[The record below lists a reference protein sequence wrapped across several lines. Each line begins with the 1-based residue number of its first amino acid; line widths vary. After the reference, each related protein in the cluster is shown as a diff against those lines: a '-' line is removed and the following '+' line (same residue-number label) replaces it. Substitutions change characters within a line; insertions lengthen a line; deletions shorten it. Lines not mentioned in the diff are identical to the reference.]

1 MATDLPQLT
10 GNSLRVPALRFRG
23 ARAHGVTWCRYYA
36 SNDRSHSQDRGHE
49 GVFRDTVLCYIHYR
63 ANGTMEPCVID
74 KTGVGQYDAAQ
85 PIEAENFFRLQG
97 PGGKLDLET
106 AGDIATHHVSA
117 ASPSR
122 LGFAVG
128 GLQCVACTH
137 ACKGFRSPTT
147 TPQRLPLSLAVAEG
161 CQASKAF
168 IVAGLQ
174 PHTR

>member
-1 MATDLPQLT
+1 M
-10 GNSLRVPALRFRG
+10 
-23 ARAHGVTWCRYYA
+23 
-36 SNDRSHSQDRGHE
+36 
-49 GVFRDTVLCYIHYR
+49 LCYIHYR

-97 PGGKLDLET
+97 PGEKLDLET
-106 AGDIATHHVSA
+106 AGDIATHHLSA
-117 ASPSR
+117 AGPSR

-128 GLQCVACTH
+128 GLRCVACTH
-137 ACKGFRSPTT
+137 ARMQGVSQSDHHP
-147 TPQRLPLSLAVAEG
+147 PAPPSLSFAVAEG